1 MDTLDKVDIFLKTY
15 NLPDWIKRKHNLNRP
30 VTGSGLEFVTK
41 KKKLPAQ
48 EHLGLDGFTEEFWQ
62 TYKEGLILIIPK
74 LFKKKNNLK
83 MTAHSKY
90 HSTSLVLPWYQNQ
103 TNTLQ
108 KKKITGQY
116 LWWI

>member
-62 TYKEGLILIIPK
+62 TYKEGLILIIPNYS
-74 LFKKKNNLK
+74 KKK
-83 MTAHSKY
+83 
-90 HSTSLVLPWYQNQ
+90 
-103 TNTLQ
+103 
-108 KKKITGQY
+108 
-116 LWWI
+116 